1 MAAPTSTNEVTARK
15 LSSSISALWTKIKS
29 TFQPVADRVTSIRA
43 ASSATDTNYPTEKA
57 VRTELDGKLP
67 KTTNASEII
76 SSAYPQC
83 FY

>member
-57 VRTELDGKLP
+57 VRTELRKKSRYIMKALKFHHR
-67 KTTNASEII
+67 KTWCACE
-76 SSAYPQC
+76 
-83 FY
+83 